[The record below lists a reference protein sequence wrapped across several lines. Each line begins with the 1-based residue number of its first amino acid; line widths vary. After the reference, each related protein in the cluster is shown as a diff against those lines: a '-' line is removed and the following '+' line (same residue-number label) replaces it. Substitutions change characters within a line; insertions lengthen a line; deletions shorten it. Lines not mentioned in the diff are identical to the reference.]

1 MKERVYLTKE
11 DKNILLKA
19 QKILLKRLKYPYLS
33 IKCLI
38 GFPK

>member
-19 QKILLKRLKYPYLS
+19 QKILLKYNKYPSLS

>member
-1 MKERVYLTKE
+1 MKELNKKDINV
-11 DKNILLKA
+11 LLKA
-19 QKILLKRLKYPYLS
+19 QKILLKYNKYPSLS